1 MPRPYNALKRLLEY
15 DNPRVQILGRASS
28 WGFNPVIIYLIFKIH
43 SLVQFLLVIYHLSQH
58 INTTYLS
65 IIYFF
70 FQYHQLTVS
79 DDYFEN
85 QIAMNKML
93 VQKNFGMLRHPV
105 NKDM

>member
-1 MPRPYNALKRLLEY
+1 MNA
-15 DNPRVQILGRASS
+15 
-28 WGFNPVIIYLIFKIH
+28 
-43 SLVQFLLVIYHLSQH
+43 
-58 INTTYLS
+58 TYLS

-70 FQYHQLTVS
+70 PQYHQLTVS

-85 QIAMNKML
+85 KIAMNKML

>member
-1 MPRPYNALKRLLEY
+1 MQCIQKLNEHA
-15 DNPRVQILGRASS
+15 NPRVQILGRASS
-28 WGFNPVIIYLIFKIH
+28 WFSF
-43 SLVQFLLVIYHLSQH
+43 FLVIYHLSQN

-70 FQYHQLTVS
+70 PQYHQLTVS

-85 QIAMNKML
+85 KIAMNKML